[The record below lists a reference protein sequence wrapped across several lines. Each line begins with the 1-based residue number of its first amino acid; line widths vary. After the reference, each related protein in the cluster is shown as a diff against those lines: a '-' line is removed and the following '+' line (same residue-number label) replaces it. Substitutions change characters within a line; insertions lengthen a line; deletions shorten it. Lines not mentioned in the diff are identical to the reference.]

1 MRGKEWEMGALQCF
15 LYRGN
20 GYAKAKGERMGEMEK
35 RKYGFEAY
43 CGTKENSAI
52 IKKKQKW
59 KMGR

>member
-1 MRGKEWEMGALQCF
+1 MGALQCF